1 MSVEIS
7 AYIDVKKRIA
17 DLGLNQP
24 DALAILPRN
33 FDCATSMLS
42 GRIRPRPIP
51 KCPVAG
57 ERAVFDVRLLFPC
70 LPSVFLMCSDPIC
83 REPILMQPDDRF
95 ARCMVSNRRSAAAC
109 ERGTHRLPS
118 HSQSRRTWR
127 RDPASAGSSRVLLR

>member
-7 AYIDVKKRIA
+7 TYFDVKKRIT

-24 DALAILPRN
+24 DTLTISPQN

-57 ERAVFDVRLLFPC
+57 GRAVFEV
-70 LPSVFLMCSDPIC
+70 
-83 REPILMQPDDRF
+83 
-95 ARCMVSNRRSAAAC
+95 
-109 ERGTHRLPS
+109 
-118 HSQSRRTWR
+118 
-127 RDPASAGSSRVLLR
+127 

>member
-7 AYIDVKKRIA
+7 TYFDVKKRIT

-24 DALAILPRN
+24 DTLAILPRN

-57 ERAVFDVRLLFPC
+57 GRAVFEV
-70 LPSVFLMCSDPIC
+70 
-83 REPILMQPDDRF
+83 
-95 ARCMVSNRRSAAAC
+95 
-109 ERGTHRLPS
+109 
-118 HSQSRRTWR
+118 
-127 RDPASAGSSRVLLR
+127 